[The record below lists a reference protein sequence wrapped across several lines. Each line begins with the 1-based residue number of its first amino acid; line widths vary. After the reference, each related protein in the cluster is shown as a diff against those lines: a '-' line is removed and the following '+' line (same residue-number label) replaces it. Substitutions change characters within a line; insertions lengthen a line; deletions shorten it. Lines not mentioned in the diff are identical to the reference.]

1 MTGGSEM
8 RVRKIAATVLGLC
21 LLAASLTGC
30 RRGQQRS
37 SATHTEDPLIW
48 YNRSGLYA
56 YFPGEE
62 IREITRFDS
71 ERETNVI
78 QRILGR
84 HDPSADVAFGA
95 DRERV
100 YFLRNYAEDTV
111 YGFFSGELC
120 AKNWEGETETVAE
133 HIVKYVPLAGAAVLG
148 EDKTGALSV

>member
-62 IREITRFDS
+62 IREITRS
-71 ERETNVI
+71 LSKRVI
-78 QRILGR
+78 SRISSPG
-84 HDPSADVAFGA
+84 
-95 DRERV
+95 
-100 YFLRNYAEDTV
+100 
-111 YGFFSGELC
+111 
-120 AKNWEGETETVAE
+120 K
-133 HIVKYVPLAGAAVLG
+133 
-148 EDKTGALSV
+148 

>member
-62 IREITRFDS
+62 IREIASFDS

-84 HDPSADVAFGA
+84 HDPSADVAFSA

-100 YFLRNYAEDTV
+100 YFLRNYAEDNV
-111 YGFFSGELC
+111 YSFFSGELC
-120 AKNWEGETETVAE
+120 ARIGRGR
-133 HIVKYVPLAGAAVLG
+133 PR
-148 EDKTGALSV
+148 LSRSIL